1 MREYELA
8 VMNVKATLFDIVYHE
23 QGLLDILSKMNND
36 LTPEKV
42 ASLTTLYTKQGE
54 DIKKTLDLLAQ
65 FDTSM
70 KDILKTSA
78 QIVELTNGGE
88 HVVSDNVSM
97 VGSVSS
103 VEGNVVGD
111 TQQSEVVPVV
121 TGESNETQNI
131 VSTDQK
137 NDGQQVVACSNES
150 VANESPVLAPL
161 AEENNDLNS
170 AVSSL
175 PLASETQTLPEAIMN
190 PTVPITEQSS
200 VIDSTVPVATSG
212 QEAVTQSST
221 PINEVIQ
228 VSSQTS
234 ALDDND
240 EKDNVTSGFVLS
252 PIDDGV
258 LPAPTESQ
266 TAMTPEEG
274 VAAANQQLQTV
285 ENVKQEIINNSQLT
299 DEAKKNAIE
308 KYTRVTAD
316 VVKAILVTKAQ
327 YEKLAAS
334 RQSQQVLINAKSN
347 NGGESVQ
354 ENSASLQQP
363 LVTSNM
369 LTSDVQD
376 KQKEMEI
383 MMNQANSLYKEGK
396 TQEAQEI
403 YTRISDMNKAIQST
417 SPAVELVKK

>member
-137 NDGQQVVACSNES
+137 NDGQQVVAGSNES

>member
-137 NDGQQVVACSNES
+137 NDGQQVVAGSNES

-175 PLASETQTLPEAIMN
+175 PSASESQTLPEAIMN

-334 RQSQQVLINAKSN
+334 IQSQQVLINAKSN